1 MCVGGGGRIKGL
13 VLDSRVW
20 GVSRMIM
27 WGFLLLLVVILGLVV
42 LILSL
47 VLFFLVGVFERFT

>member
-1 MCVGGGGRIKGL
+1 
-13 VLDSRVW
+13 
-20 GVSRMIM
+20 MIM